1 MKQVFLLFTTFFGIM
16 FAIFSV
22 TIWFNNPSG
31 LLEIIGGIIFTV
43 FAIGLLWYSVKEH
56 RKMFIRV

>member
-1 MKQVFLLFTTFFGIM
+1 M